1 MIPATRRQTW
11 EALNQQTFDLL
22 VIGGGI
28 TGAGIARDAAL
39 RGLKVALLDKA
50 DFGAGTSSKSSK
62 LIHGGLRY
70 LQHGELGLVFEA
82 VSERTRLLKLA
93 PHLVRPQ
100 QFLVPA
106 YKGQFPGRM
115 ALQAGL
121 SLYDALS
128 KFSAPGRHRVYRTRA
143 LLGREPGLRKEG
155 LTGGVTYYD
164 SITDDS
170 RLTLENIL
178 DARAHGAQVL
188 SYARVTAFLEA
199 STDGEISGVVAEG
212 LPGPGAAAAEPGERA
227 TVRAKV
233 TVNATGPWS
242 DHVLRLL
249 QRDQPPPLLR
259 PTKGVHIVLAASRLP
274 VRHAVVMQTP
284 QDQRV
289 IFAIP
294 WTDSDNPA
302 ASRTIVGTT
311 DTDYHGDPDRV
322 AADAADVEYLLT
334 AANYYF
340 PGAALVP
347 TDVLATWAGLR
358 PLVMPNAEGL
368 SASSVS
374 REHRILSR
382 PGLITIVGGKLTTY
396 RRMAEQLLD
405 EAYKQLGVAEPR
417 SQTSERPLPGAA
429 GLSTARDGVEPV
441 LSVAVAL
448 QALGLPALD
457 RQVAMHWA
465 HSYGV
470 RALRMGQK
478 LVEQSRGADEQ
489 RDDRERLDP
498 ELPYLYTEVDLA
510 VTEDSALHLDDV
522 LGRRLPL
529 LIRARDQG
537 LGCAERVARRMARLL
552 GWSAEQTAAEVA
564 HYRDLVALSREFL
577 TAPPAPRPSP
587 VIRNQ

>member
-1 MIPATRRQTW
+1 MISATRRQTW
-11 EALNQQTFDLL
+11 STLDQESFDLL

-82 VSERTRLLKLA
+82 VNERTRLLKLA

-100 QFLVPA
+100 QFIVPA
-106 YKGQFPGRM
+106 YKGQFPGLL
-115 ALQAGL
+115 ALSAGL

-128 KFSAPGRHRVYRTRA
+128 KYSAPGRHRVYRTRA
-143 LLGREPGLRKEG
+143 LLTREPGLRRTA

-188 SYARVTAFLEA
+188 SYARVTGFVEEGSDKNGA
-199 STDGEISGVVAEG
+199 IQGVYAEG
-212 LPGPGAAAAEPGERA
+212 IPGPGADPDPSERA
-227 TVRAKV
+227 TIRAKV
-233 TVNATGPWS
+233 TINATGPWS

-259 PTKGVHIVLAASRLP
+259 PTKGSHLVLDARRLP
-274 VRHAVVMQTP
+274 VQNAVVMQTP

-289 IFAIP
+289 MFAIP
-294 WTDSDNPA
+294 WSDPDHPA
-302 ASRTIVGTT
+302 ASRTILGTT

-322 AADAADVEYLLT
+322 AASAADVEYLLT

-340 PGAALVP
+340 PEAKLVSG
-347 TDVLATWAGLR
+347 DVLATWAGLR
-358 PLVMPNAEGL
+358 PLVMPDAEGL
-368 SASSVS
+368 QASSVS

-396 RRMAEQLLD
+396 RRMAAQLLD
-405 EAYKQLGVAEPR
+405 EAYKQLGGDEPR
-417 SQTSERPLPGAA
+417 CATNERPLPGAE
-429 GLSTARDGVEPV
+429 GLLAKKKGVEPV
-441 LSVAVAL
+441 LSVALAL
-448 QALGLPALD
+448 QALGLPAID

-470 RALRMGQK
+470 RALAMGQR
-478 LVEQSRGADEQ
+478 LSDQASAL
-489 RDDRERLDP
+489 RDGNSDLPASTERLDP
-498 ELPYLYTEVDLA
+498 ELPYLYAEVDVA
-510 VTEDSALHLDDV
+510 VEEDGALRLDDV
-522 LGRRLPL
+522 LARRLPL

-537 LGCAERVARRMARLL
+537 LGCVERVAARMAPLL
-552 GWSAEQTAAEVA
+552 QWTAAQTAAEIA
-564 HYRDLVALSREFL
+564 HYRDTVALSRQFQ
-577 TAPPAPRPSP
+577 TPPPSP
-587 VIRNQ
+587 

>member
-1 MIPATRRQTW
+1 MSTHERLSTWQTLDR
-11 EALNQQTFDLL
+11 EPFDLL

-106 YKGQFPGRM
+106 YKGQYPGRM
-115 ALQAGL
+115 ALGAGL

-143 LLGREPGLRKEG
+143 LLQRESGLRREA

-188 SYARVTAFLEA
+188 SYARVTGFIEGRGDQAGAIL
-199 STDGEISGVVAEG
+199 GVVAEG
-212 LPGPGAAAAEPGERA
+212 IPGPGTAPDPRERA

-242 DHVLRLL
+242 DQVMSLL
-249 QRDQPPPLLR
+249 QHDQPPPLLR
-259 PTKGVHIVLAASRLP
+259 PTKGAHIVLAASRLP
-274 VRHAVVMQTP
+274 VRHAVVLQTP

-289 IFAIP
+289 MFAIP
-294 WTDSDNPA
+294 WSDVDNPD
-302 ASRTIVGTT
+302 ASRTILGTT
-311 DTDYHGDPDRV
+311 DTDYTGDPDRV

-334 AANYYF
+334 AANHYF
-340 PGAALVP
+340 PAAQLVP
-347 TDVLATWAGLR
+347 GDVLSTWAGLR
-358 PLVMPNAEGL
+358 PLVMPNAPGL
-368 SASSVS
+368 DASSVS

-382 PGLITIVGGKLTTY
+382 RGLITIVGGKLTTY
-396 RRMAEQLLD
+396 RRMAAQLLD

-417 SQTSERPLPGAA
+417 CPTSERPLPGAA
-429 GLSTARDGVEPV
+429 GLPKARRGVEPV
-441 LSVAVAL
+441 LSVALAL
-448 QALGLPALD
+448 QALGIPGLD

-465 HSYGV
+465 HNYGV
-470 RALRMGQK
+470 RALRLGQGMCEK
-478 LVEQSRGADEQ
+478 RPGQG
-489 RDDRERLDP
+489 DRSGSMERLDR
-498 ELPYLYTEVDLA
+498 ELPYVYAEVDLA
-510 VTEDSALHLDDV
+510 VTEDSALRLDDV
-522 LGRRLPL
+522 LARRLPVL
-529 LIRARDQG
+529 LRARDQG
-537 LGCAERVARRMARLL
+537 LGCAERVAARMAELL
-552 GWSAEQTAAEVA
+552 HWSPQQTAAELA
-564 HYRDLVALSREFL
+564 HYRDVVALSRQFR
-577 TAPPAPRPSP
+577 APSP
-587 VIRNQ
+587 RVK